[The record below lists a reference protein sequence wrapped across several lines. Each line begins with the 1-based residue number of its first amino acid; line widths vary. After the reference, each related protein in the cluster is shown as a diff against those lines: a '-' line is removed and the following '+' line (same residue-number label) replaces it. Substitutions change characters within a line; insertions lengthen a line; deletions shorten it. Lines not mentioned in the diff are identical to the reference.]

1 MSQKTEEEIKQLLA
15 AIGREEK
22 PFRDYVERRIKG
34 QVCTHCGSIEVAYV
48 LRGMPTLD
56 HVLELLILQKKVV
69 FGGCIVSED
78 DKDLYCYRC
87 DLEIDRQKLNVRK
100 EV

>member
-1 MSQKTEEEIKQLLA
+1 VSQKTEEEIKHLLA
-15 AIGREEK
+15 AIGREDK

-34 QVCTHCGSIEVAYV
+34 QVCSLCGSTEVAYV

-56 HVLELLILQKKVV
+56 QVLELLLLQKKIIL
-69 FGGCIVSED
+69 GGCIVSEG
-78 DKDLYCYRC
+78 DKDLYCYHC
-87 DLEIDRQKLNVRK
+87 DLEFVRQKLNVRK

>member
-1 MSQKTEEEIKQLLA
+1 MLA
-15 AIGREEK
+15 AIGREDK

-34 QVCTHCGSIEVAYV
+34 QVCSLCGSTEVAYV

-56 HVLELLILQKKVV
+56 QVLELLLLQKKIIL
-69 FGGCIVSED
+69 GGCIVSEG
-78 DKDLYCYRC
+78 DKDLYCYHC
-87 DLEIDRQKLNVRK
+87 DLEFVRQKLNVRK